1 MRLDRHVAG
10 QQTRPMIDT
19 ITLTGIIATDPRTVT
34 TEAGLDIA
42 SFRLASTIRRYD
54 RATDTWS
61 DGETNWYTVTAFR
74 AIAGNVAA
82 SVKKGD
88 RVLVTG
94 RLRVRP
100 WQNGERS
107 GTTVEIDADALG
119 HDLRWG
125 RSTFTR
131 SSASVSAASNGDDV
145 PAAAVGGSADGSG
158 DAVPTE
164 SDAEE
169 ARVGSSS
176 PADPV
181 GWSTAPLGPDES
193 SAPPGGAAGPASRDL
208 VGIETPF

>member
-1 MRLDRHVAG
+1 MTD
-10 QQTRPMIDT
+10 I
-19 ITLTGIIATDPRTVT
+19 ITLTGTIATDPRTVT

-54 RATDTWS
+54 RSTDTWS

-100 WQNGERS
+100 WQNGDRS
-107 GTTVEIDADALG
+107 GTTVEIDADAMG

-131 SSASVSAASNGDDV
+131 SSAAVVAPSSTDEPEPVEQPEQADDT
-145 PAAAVGGSADGSG
+145 DGQG
-158 DAVPTE
+158 
-164 SDAEE
+164 AEE
-169 ARVGSSS
+169 ARRQSPTTP
-176 PADPV
+176 PAD
-181 GWSTAPLGPDES
+181 GWSVAPLGADES
-193 SAPPGGAAGPASRDL
+193 GASSPGADGPGVRDL
-208 VGIETPF
+208 ESIDTPF

>member
-1 MRLDRHVAG
+1 M
-10 QQTRPMIDT
+10 TDT
-19 ITLTGIIATDPRTVT
+19 ITLTGTIATDPRTVT

-54 RATDTWS
+54 RTTDTWS

-100 WQNGERS
+100 WQNGDRS

-125 RSTFTR
+125 RSTFIR
-131 SSASVSAASNGDDV
+131 SSASASASTHEHERAGDAESTGDV
-145 PAAAVGGSADGSG
+145 DGRAARSG
-158 DAVPTE
+158 DGAVPTQ

-169 ARVGSSS
+169 ARVASPT

-181 GWSTAPLGPDES
+181 GWSAAPLGPDES
-193 SAPPGGAAGPASRDL
+193 SAPSASTPGAPGRDL
-208 VGIETPF
+208 VGVETPF